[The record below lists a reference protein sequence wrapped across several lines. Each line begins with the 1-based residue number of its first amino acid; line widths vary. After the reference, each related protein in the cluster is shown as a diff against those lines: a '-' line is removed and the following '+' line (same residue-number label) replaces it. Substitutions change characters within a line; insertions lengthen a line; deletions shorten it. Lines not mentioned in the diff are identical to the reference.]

1 MSPSLAVFIPKKPRR
16 KLLPSLLS
24 TFGSEKMIHENI
36 ARIHWLGGQL
46 HKVQGAG
53 TEDILFKSVVYAPS
67 SLIPEEKPREI
78 TEHE

>member
-1 MSPSLAVFIPKKPRR
+1 
-16 KLLPSLLS
+16 
-24 TFGSEKMIHENI
+24 MIHENI

-46 HKVQGAG
+46 HKVQGVG